1 MSIEPMAQ
9 AELLRD
15 CRDQLARVDERARE
29 LTGSLTEDQLRWCPP
44 DGGWSIGQVFAHLV
58 ASNGSY
64 LPRLREA
71 FAEQRSASNGSGE
84 RLWKPTF
91 FGRMLIRSL
100 DPRSQRR
107 MPTPAG
113 WRPAADRPSGTLE
126 AFLACQREIADLTR
140 TAETVDLVRTR
151 VSSPVSRLIRLN
163 AGDAFRVFVVHDWR
177 HLGQIERVIARP
189 GFPSA

>member
-1 MSIEPMAQ
+1 MPQS
-9 AELLRD
+9 ELLRD
-15 CRDQLARVDERARE
+15 CRSQLERVDARARE
-29 LTGSLTEDQLRWCPP
+29 LTGSLTEDQMRWTPP
-44 DGGWSIGQVFAHLV
+44 DGGWGIAQVFAHLV

-64 LPRLREA
+64 LPRLRDA
-71 FAEQRSASNGSGE
+71 FTKQRRAGTGSGE

-107 MPTPAG
+107 MPSPAG
-113 WRPAADRPSGTLE
+113 WRPRSDRPSGTLE
-126 AFLACQREIADLTR
+126 AFLACQREIAELTEAA
-140 TAETVDLVRTR
+140 TEVDLVRTR

-163 AGDAFRVFVVHDWR
+163 AGDAFRIFVVHDWR
-177 HLGQIERVIARP
+177 HLGQIERLTGRP